1 MLCISSFRK
10 QNKMQT
16 PKIPFQSITS
26 PKLNPQILLHHK
38 HDRVKEACDIYLRET
53 WLEALLLSQGW
64 WSQSCMLGTE

>member
-1 MLCISSFRK
+1 
-10 QNKMQT
+10 MQT

-53 WLEALLLSQGW
+53 
-64 WSQSCMLGTE
+64 